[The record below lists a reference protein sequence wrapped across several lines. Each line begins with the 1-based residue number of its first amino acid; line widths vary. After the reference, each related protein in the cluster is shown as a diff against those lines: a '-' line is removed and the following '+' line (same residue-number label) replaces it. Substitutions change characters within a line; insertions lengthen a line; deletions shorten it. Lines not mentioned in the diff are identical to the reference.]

1 MRCVCLV
8 ALILVFAGC
17 TASREKQ
24 ARNVPPTWQHS
35 QTLSNCGSTDGRFDE
50 LGAPAAQNSEAEA
63 RSIWPKMG
71 SLSAM
76 VQNGA
81 NGMSRKQLSTVSI
94 EIVDGHPHFK
104 AFDREGAEVPLIERE
119 WWCEGKAL
127 MTRVVL
133 GTVSSD
139 SLPEERD
146 ESVLRLWRASD
157 GALIAQQTIESIT
170 PGTFGSSSN
179 HKPITRSYFRFA
191 SAAR

>member
-1 MRCVCLV
+1 MKRICLA
-8 ALILVFAGC
+8 ALVVTLAGC
-17 TASREKQ
+17 TASPEKK

-35 QTLSNCGSTDGRFDE
+35 QTLSNCGSTDGRFAE
-50 LGAPAAQNSEAEA
+50 LGEPAPQNSEAEA

-71 SLSAM
+71 SLGAM

-81 NGMSRKQLSTVSI
+81 NGMSRRQLSAVSI

-104 AFDREGAEVPLIERE
+104 GFAADGAEVPLIQRE
-119 WWCEGKAL
+119 WWCEDKSL

-146 ESVLRLWRASD
+146 ESVLRLWRAGD
-157 GALIAQQTIESIT
+157 GALIAQQTLESIT
-170 PGTFGSSSN
+170 PGAFGSSSN